1 MSRTRRVRA
10 PDDVVDD
17 DDESQRCTPR
27 RLQAC
32 SRRRSRCRRRP
43 RTRVHT
49 LTPTLTCLSR
59 HRRRRHRRRCH
70 CRRRRRRR
78 RRRCRT
84 TPRSCLTRGARQ
96 QEGADQFF
104 MILART
110 CEGWQEGR
118 RDVHRQRHASRRS
131 HSCRAHRPPFMLT
144 NVADITTPGRHQQE
158 DDCEHVSAGW
168 RVGDAGKHGGHH
180 T

>member
-1 MSRTRRVRA
+1 MMTTASR
-10 PDDVVDD
+10 DD
-17 DDESQRCTPR
+17 DARPAACRPAVVAAVASVAVHARACT
-27 RLQAC
+27 
-32 SRRRSRCRRRP
+32 
-43 RTRVHT
+43 HT
-49 LTPTLTCLSR
+49 LTYLSR

-131 HSCRAHRPPFMLT
+131 HSCRAHRPPFMMT

-168 RVGDAGKHGGHH
+168 RVIDSEKQGGHH
-180 T
+180 I

>member
-1 MSRTRRVRA
+1 MHTPPPAGLQSSPQSLPSPSTHARA
-10 PDDVVDD
+10 HTHTHTYLPQPPSSSSSPPPLPLSSSSPPPPPPPMPDDAALVP
-17 DDESQRCTPR
+17 DEG
-27 RLQAC
+27 
-32 SRRRSRCRRRP
+32 
-43 RTRVHT
+43 
-49 LTPTLTCLSR
+49 
-59 HRRRRHRRRCH
+59 
-70 CRRRRRRR
+70 
-78 RRRCRT
+78 
-84 TPRSCLTRGARQ
+84 GARQ